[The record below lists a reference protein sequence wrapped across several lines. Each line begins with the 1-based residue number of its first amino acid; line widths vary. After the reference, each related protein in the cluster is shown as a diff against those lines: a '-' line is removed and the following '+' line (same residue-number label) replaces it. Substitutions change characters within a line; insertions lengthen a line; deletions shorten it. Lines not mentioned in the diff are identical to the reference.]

1 MTHITKQP
9 SPLYMPYSSY
19 QIHYTQ
25 YSFDSVI
32 EYSDS
37 FRSPS

>member
-1 MTHITKQP
+1 
-9 SPLYMPYSSY
+9 MPYSSY

-37 FRSPS
+37 F